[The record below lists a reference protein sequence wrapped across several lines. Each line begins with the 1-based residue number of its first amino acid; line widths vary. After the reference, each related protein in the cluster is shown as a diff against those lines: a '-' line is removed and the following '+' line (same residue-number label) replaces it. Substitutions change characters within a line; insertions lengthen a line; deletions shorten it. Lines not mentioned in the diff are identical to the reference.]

1 MTRAERQ
8 RIERAGWD
16 VTTVQELLGLSDAE
30 NRLVELKV
38 ALSMKLKEQRRR
50 RRLSQQALAK
60 LLRSSQPRIAKIEAA
75 DPTVSLDLLFKALFA
90 TGITKK
96 ELAKAIAASA

>member
-1 MTRAERQ
+1 MTKAERL
-8 RIERAGWD
+8 RIEKSGWR

-38 ALSMKLKEQRRR
+38 ALSTKLKEQRRR
-50 RRLSQQALAK
+50 RHLSQAALAK
-60 LLRSSQPRIAKIEAA
+60 LLRSSKPRVAKTEGA

-96 ELAKAIAASA
+96 ELTKAIAT